1 MGKNVFNPNKWGVDL
16 LSPTI
21 LRYSTWAAALCI
33 SLFLGIA
40 AFGKMFYPVEKLKDL
55 DVLTGLFEILFIGF
69 LFRFRMCRAFWL
81 GAAVVFAS
89 WGGYAIYWCC
99 LKLPCSCM
107 GTMITLP
114 STYALC
120 LDALF
125 FIGSCTMALLLG
137 ALRSVLYLIVLCA
150 FLGGLIGYAFAEW
163 VFYVKIIGVIWRLS

>member
-1 MGKNVFNPNKWGVDL
+1 MQK
-16 LSPTI
+16 I
-21 LRYSTWAAALCI
+21 
-33 SLFLGIA
+33 
-40 AFGKMFYPVEKLKDL
+40 
-55 DVLTGLFEILFIGF
+55 
-69 LFRFRMCRAFWL
+69 FWF

-125 FIGSCTMALLLG
+125 FLGSCAMAFMLG
-137 ALRSVLYLIVLCA
+137 ALRSVLYLILLCSL
-150 FLGGLIGYAFAEW
+150 LGGLIGFAFAEW
-163 VFYVKIIGVIWRLS
+163 VFYTKIIGVVWHIS